1 MKEKKKHL
9 GLKILCIVL
18 LGITVIALSV
28 IAAIY
33 KMQLKVST
41 GERKISDYD
50 KKIEIWDS
58 EKAPGN
64 SKKRKLDSMKIN
76 YDAKFTMSSTDFYTS
91 IIGEK
96 YIDVEEKVDTYTY
109 FHAIKPGY
117 EKETYEDVPYLI
129 PYLVEESDSAIIVI
143 PGGGFA
149 YKSIEDSDGEGKDI
163 AEVLQKNG
171 INAFVLNYRSNPYE
185 YPIPQLDLQ
194 RAVRY
199 IKYHAEEYGIDT
211 NKIGLIGFSAG
222 GFQVG
227 SYINLIQG
235 NNFFE
240 ENYIPDEIDLMD
252 DSVAAPAMIYPTLTF
267 NYNVG
272 MLFSIENTDKVKDE
286 NKRQEILELFD
297 LKRHLEK
304 SKDLPQFISY
314 GTEDI
319 MVGSGPK
326 EYVEAA
332 KEKEINVTEVVAENA
347 RHVFE
352 QKYYMEEYLTWVKN
366 TLNKNQK
373 VEV

>member
-272 MLFSIENTDKVKDE
+272 MLFSIENTDEVKDE

>member
-1 MKEKKKHL
+1 MRVKKKHL
-9 GLKILCIVL
+9 ALKILSIVL
-18 LGITVIALSV
+18 LGITVITLSV
-28 IAAIY
+28 IATIY

-41 GERKISDYD
+41 GERKISDSD
-50 KKIEIWDS
+50 KKIEIWES
-58 EKAPGN
+58 EKVPGN
-64 SKKRKLDSMKIN
+64 SEKSKLDSMKIN

-91 IIGEK
+91 IIGDK

-117 EKETYEDVPYLI
+117 EKETYKDVPYLI
-129 PYLVEESDSAIIVI
+129 PYLSEGADSAVIVI
-143 PGGGFA
+143 PGGGFG

-185 YPIPQLDLQ
+185 YPIPEIDLQ

-199 IKYHAEEYGIDT
+199 IKYHAKEYGIDP

-240 ENYIPDEIDLMD
+240 ENYTLDEIDLID

-267 NYNVG
+267 NYNMG
-272 MLFSIENTDKVKDE
+272 MLFCIENNNKIKDE

-297 LKRHLEK
+297 LKKHLEN

-319 MVGSGPK
+319 MVGEGPK
-326 EYVEAA
+326 EYVNAA
-332 KEKEINVTEVVAENA
+332 KEKEINVTEVVAEDAN
-347 RHVFE
+347 HVFE
-352 QKYYMEEYLTWVKN
+352 QKYYMEEYLIWVKDIF
-366 TLNKNQK
+366 K
-373 VEV
+373 